1 MRVLS
6 KLTFVLLLLVLP
18 PSASAGI
25 RPSFYAEECSWQ
37 ATDIV
42 VVTEGKKIDG
52 IFEVLETWK
61 GDLKPGETIAIPEM
75 AEFESKDA
83 RLIDK
88 WNWLEKEKQPPEYVT
103 GERMI
108 LFLRDAKKVP
118 EDPDQSK
125 EVKRS
130 SRWISANSMG
140 NEMKYSTVWVEKG
153 KVNWFVQQINP
164 GPSLLSEIKMTEAE
178 LKTDV
183 FSVLNTQNSLNAA
196 LAITDPALRA
206 EGLEPFADHT
216 VYRAQERAFAA
227 LAECGEAALP
237 VLRRML
243 GNESLRKLHV
253 RVIEA
258 FAKASRKTAGPELTT
273 WVERE
278 FEFWKQTA
286 PSLEVGWWNGKGLGA
301 NQSDGL
307 EMAEPLRDRWMALY
321 QAVQALGEIRYTN
334 AERALSEVRD
344 FWRSLPQLYNDQIS
358 EACDKIL
365 REFGANRREGKRTR
379 VPKYEISFTG
389 NKVFS
394 SAVLTAKM
402 AEYVS
407 EYDQLEKDSDLSG
420 SLDQLHYAVRRVN
433 KFISSQGYLNVSFK
447 SIEQTTERGEVISVS
462 IDEGEQYRI
471 GKVKIEGAKLFPAA
485 EIRSMLALRE
495 GDIADKTAL
504 DKWLYDLRKAY
515 RDVGYLN
522 FYSEEDHEVR
532 SDADIADF
540 KIVLTEGPQFKVAS
554 IKFDGTTNI
563 TKDQLNAAMLIRE
576 GEVFSR
582 PKLDDSIDALNKLG
596 LNLDKDKNVGVV
608 ENMSN
613 NSVTI
618 VIVLNKDRYPD
629 EPVKP

>member
-6 KLTFVLLLLVLP
+6 TLTFVLLLLVLP

-25 RPSFYAEECSWQ
+25 RPSFYAEECSWR

-42 VVTEGKKIDG
+42 VVTEGRKIDG

-61 GDLKPGETIAIPEM
+61 GDLKPGETITIPEM

-88 WNWLEKEKQPPEYVT
+88 WNWLKKEKQPPEYVT
-103 GERMI
+103 GGRMI

-125 EVKRS
+125 EVNTS
-130 SRWISANSMG
+130 SSPWLPANSMG
-140 NEMKYSTVWVEKG
+140 SEMKYSTVWVDKG
-153 KVNWFVQQINP
+153 KLNWFVQQINP
-164 GPSLLSEIKMTEAE
+164 GPSLLSEIKITEAE

-183 FSVLNTQNSLNAA
+183 FSVLSTQNSLNAA
-196 LAITDPALRA
+196 LAIADPAFRA
-206 EGLEPFADHT
+206 EGLEPFAAHT
-216 VYRAQERAFAA
+216 IYRAQERAFAA

-243 GNESLRKLHV
+243 HNESIRKLHA

-273 WVERE
+273 WVETE
-278 FEFWKQTA
+278 LKFWKQRA
-286 PSLEVGWWNGKGLGA
+286 PSLEVGWWNGAGLGPIRA
-301 NQSDGL
+301 DGL
-307 EMAEPLRDRWMALY
+307 DEVQPLRDRWMALY
-321 QAVQALGEIRYTN
+321 HAVQALGEIRYTN
-334 AERALSEVRD
+334 AERVLSEVRD

-365 REFGANRREGKRTR
+365 REFGANTREGKRTR

-407 EYDQLEKDSDLSG
+407 EYDQLEKDSDLSAR
-420 SLDQLHYAVRRVN
+420 LDQLRYALRRVN
-433 KFISSQGYLNVSFK
+433 EFISSQGYLNVSFK
-447 SIEQTTERGEVISVS
+447 SIQQTTERGEVISVTL
-462 IDEGEQYRI
+462 DEGKQYRI
-471 GKVKIEGAKLFPAA
+471 GKIKIEGAKLFPAA

-504 DKWLYDLRKAY
+504 DKWLHDLRKAY
-515 RDVGYLN
+515 RDVGYFN
-522 FYSEEDHEVR
+522 FYWEQDHEIR
-532 SDADIADF
+532 PDADVADF
-540 KIVLTEGPQFKVAS
+540 KIVITEGPQFEVAS
-554 IKFDGTTNI
+554 IKFEGTTNI
-563 TKDQLNAAMLIRE
+563 TKDQLNVAD
-576 GEVFSR
+576 V
-582 PKLDDSIDALNKLG
+582 
-596 LNLDKDKNVGVV
+596 
-608 ENMSN
+608 
-613 NSVTI
+613 NS
-618 VIVLNKDRYPD
+618 
-629 EPVKP
+629 